1 MNYFFRTNQGKSQ
14 EEKFFN
20 NSSEATDYAVK
31 LVSKSTEN
39 EFSTITLLDEKGS
52 LEAVVEKDQHNEI
65 NIFY

>member
-14 EEKFFN
+14 EEKSFN

-39 EFSTITLLDEKGS
+39 ESTIILLDEKGS
-52 LEAVVEKDQHNEI
+52 CDI
-65 NIFY
+65 